1 MMHTFLFEP
10 GVWTSK
16 GTFWRADGEPL
27 EAQGRTEIAHHPAA
41 WLLAG
46 TLKVFGSPP
55 VEFVNAY
62 SISPPG
68 RDGTCMKWTAE
79 NATLGRLSGTFSIVG
94 TSILV
99 GNPLFAPLSAP
110 SNQGTV
116 TFGDVTIDRRAG
128 KGIEIAHVDHTVQF
142 TGITQVANTL
152 NSLFTAVDIHDNV
165 ITPATATTSPRSD

>member
-27 EAQGRTEIAHHPAA
+27 EAQGRTEIAHHPTA

-62 SISPPG
+62 MITPPGITHPG
-68 RDGTCMKWTAE
+68 RDASCMKWTAE
-79 NATLGRLSGTFSIVG
+79 NATLGKLSGTFSIVG
-94 TSILV
+94 TSILCV
-99 GNPLFAPLSAP
+99 YTCTASGYHGSEHMG
-110 SNQGTV
+110 QV
-116 TFGDVTIDRRAG
+116 D
-128 KGIEIAHVDHTVQF
+128 AHHYNA
-142 TGITQVANTL
+142 TGILLLNERRLSSWQLVLSRKSGGAN
-152 NSLFTAVDIHDNV
+152 
-165 ITPATATTSPRSD
+165 